1 MARWCCRLREKSSS
15 RHVFTNFPN
24 NKSTNFFYQMSFDIF
39 FLYFLKCPK
48 LKKRVFWL
56 SFSTEKY
63 WVKKFVDSYS
73 ENSWKHVVISIKGQ
87 VGAYNMFD
95 HINLFSELSPENH
108 PVAIYNGE
116 APLKAFDAKNVIAC
130 GLLGRL

>member
-1 MARWCCRLREKSSS
+1 M
-15 RHVFTNFPN
+15 
-24 NKSTNFFYQMSFDIF
+24 
-39 FLYFLKCPK
+39 
-48 LKKRVFWL
+48 
-56 SFSTEKY
+56 
-63 WVKKFVDSYS
+63 KKFVDSYS

-87 VGAYNMFD
+87 FGAFAIFD

-116 APLKAFDAKNVIAC
+116 APLKEFDALNVIGC

>member
-1 MARWCCRLREKSSS
+1 M
-15 RHVFTNFPN
+15 
-24 NKSTNFFYQMSFDIF
+24 
-39 FLYFLKCPK
+39 
-48 LKKRVFWL
+48 
-56 SFSTEKY
+56 
-63 WVKKFVDSYS
+63 
-73 ENSWKHVVISIKGQ
+73 ISIKGQ

-116 APLKAFDAKNVIAC
+116 APLKEFDAKNVIAC